1 MISEKKAKT
10 PIGTVYPKAD
20 LNIRTGAGVSYAI
33 AEKTAQKINRPEDWI
48 IPFLW
53 AVFDFDF
60 LTGIE

>member
-10 PIGTVYPKAD
+10 PIGTVYPKKD

-33 AEKTAQKINRPEDWI
+33 AEKTAQKINRPEERNY
-48 IPFLW
+48 PLLW

-60 LTGIE
+60 RTGI